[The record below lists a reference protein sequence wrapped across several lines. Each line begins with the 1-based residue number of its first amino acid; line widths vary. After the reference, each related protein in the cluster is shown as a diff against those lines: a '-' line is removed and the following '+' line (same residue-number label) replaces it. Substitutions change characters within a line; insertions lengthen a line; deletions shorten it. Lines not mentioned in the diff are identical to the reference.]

1 MNNPTI
7 RALQEQAH
15 KTAKLKGW
23 HDKPR
28 SVGDAI
34 VLMHSE
40 LSEAVEAF
48 RRTDS
53 ATHTWTLNDGKPEG
67 VPYELAD
74 CVIRILDFCGRHNI
88 DLEACIVTKMAYN
101 ETRSYRHGGKV
112 L

>member
-1 MNNPTI
+1 MKTTTI
-7 RALQEQAH
+7 RELQKQAH
-15 KTAKLKGW
+15 QTAKDKGW

-34 VLMHSE
+34 ALMHAE
-40 LSEAVEAF
+40 LSEALEAF

-53 ATHTWTLNDGKPEG
+53 AGHTWTLNDGKPEG

-74 CVIRILDFCGRHNI
+74 VVIRIFDFCGRHNI

-101 ETRSYRHGGKV
+101 ETRPYRHGNKA